1 MFIKLATSKQI
12 LLFFRSK
19 ELQGGKSNNNKKERL
34 SQRLEA
40 RELKLV
46 VIVQLKFKSFFYFLL
61 LVFNIVKLMNFI
73 EKE

>member
-46 VIVQLKFKSFFYFLL
+46 VIVQLKFKSFFIFYC
-61 LVFNIVKLMNFI
+61 
-73 EKE
+73 